1 MSLLGNWYLFGTGVP
16 QDGLEGL
23 KWLCRACETAIEQG
37 VNVENNKANLVKANA
52 TISLQTGGAGPSD
65 DGDGLEAEL
74 RRFAEAGDAQAGCL
88 LGQTLMDHGEEAEAV
103 KWVRWAAEEKAYSL
117 AMGLLG
123 EWVLE
128 GKGVPQDELEGYK
141 WVRRACEMKIEQGVN
156 VGYNKAWLA
165 ASDAHIYRL
174 SGGPDVSSVN
184 RAAVKKVKAA
194 LEEDPENVDL

>member
-1 MSLLGNWYLFGTGVP
+1 MRWAAEEKADFPAMSLLGNWYLFGTDVP

-88 LGQTLMDHGEEAEAV
+88 LA
-103 KWVRWAAEEKAYSL
+103 
-117 AMGLLG
+117 
-123 EWVLE
+123 
-128 GKGVPQDELEGYK
+128 
-141 WVRRACEMKIEQGVN
+141 RR
-156 VGYNKAWLA
+156 
-165 ASDAHIYRL
+165 
-174 SGGPDVSSVN
+174 
-184 RAAVKKVKAA
+184 
-194 LEEDPENVDL
+194 